1 MRKVAVIDC
10 RAALGALEAV
20 REAVEARGRTAAIA
34 IADAHG
40 ELVAFVRMDG
50 ALLSSGPLAANKA
63 YTAARLN
70 RPTRVLGDT
79 LRERGTD
86 VAFYGDA
93 RYVGFGGGMPVVVD
107 GIVAGGVGV
116 SGLSDEDDEA
126 LAAMGVALLRGDP
139 PPITRA

>member
-1 MRKVAVIDC
+1 MRKRPAIEH
-10 RAALGALEAV
+10 RAAVAALAAV
-20 REAVEARGRTAAIA
+20 REAVDARGKTAAIA

-40 ELVAFVRMDG
+40 ELVAFLRMDG

-70 RPTRVLGDT
+70 RPTRVLGET
-79 LRERGTD
+79 LRARGTD
-86 VAFYGDA
+86 VAFYGDP

-107 GIVAGGVGV
+107 GAVAGGVGV

-126 LAAMGVALLRGDP
+126 LAAMAVALLQGDP
-139 PPITRA
+139 PATGFA

>member
-1 MRKVAVIDC
+1 MRKVAVIGY

-50 ALLSSGPLAANKA
+50 VLLSSGPLAANKA

-79 LRERGTD
+79 LRARGTD

-93 RYVGFGGGMPVVVD
+93 RYVGFGGGMPVVID

-126 LAAMGVALLRGDP
+126 LAAMAVALLRGDP
-139 PPITRA
+139 PPVTRA